1 MSDKSEK
8 VAVGLSEDEKKR
20 FRVAAAERGLSMSEL
35 AREVILEEVLQE
47 DEEGNP
53 NLPTAAAD

>member
-8 VAVGLSEDEKKR
+8 VAVGLTAEEKKR

-35 AREVILEEVLQE
+35 AREVILGEVLEE
-47 DEEGNP
+47 DDSGNP
-53 NLPTAAAD
+53 KAAPMTAD